1 MSAEIEHLTGRAT
14 IALSHWN
21 LPAQVPELLKYRE
34 NAVFKVRLESGEA
47 AALRLHRPGY
57 HPEAALRSELA
68 FMKVLGDH
76 GLDVPKPIATK
87 TGALLAPVT
96 GEETQFVDL
105 IGWVPGR
112 QVGESGKP
120 LDHSDAEVADIYHNI
135 GVAMARLH
143 NIADNWDMPAEFR
156 RPSWDKAGLVGDR
169 PLWGRF
175 WDCPDLAEQDRDF
188 LTDLRD
194 RLRQRIEAL
203 PVDLDYGL
211 IHADLVRE
219 NVLVDGDH
227 VALIDF
233 DDCGYGWRLFDIA
246 TALLRNRREPR
257 YASITASLIE
267 GYRSHRALDEAT
279 LALLPLFLLL
289 RGVTYIGWAAERPEL
304 PDHEAR
310 LARYTAEV
318 RDLAREAGL

>member
-1 MSAEIEHLTGRAT
+1 MSAEIEDLTRRAT
-14 IALSHWN
+14 FALSHWG
-21 LPAQVPELLKYRE
+21 LPAQVPELIKYRE
-34 NAVFKVRLESGEA
+34 NAVFKVQLESGEP

-57 HPEAALRSELA
+57 HSEAALRSELA
-68 FMKVLGDH
+68 FMRVLGDR

-87 TGALLAPVT
+87 TGAFLAPVA

-105 IGWVPGR
+105 IGWVAGR

-120 LDHSDAEVADIYHNI
+120 LDHSDAEVADIYRKI

-143 NIADNWDMPAEFR
+143 DVADRWQAPSDFT
-156 RPSWDKAGLVGDR
+156 RPSWDRVGLVGDR

-175 WDCPDLAEQDRDF
+175 WDCPGLVEQDQEF
-188 LTDLRD
+188 LSDLRG
-194 RLRQRIEAL
+194 RLQECIEAL
-203 PVDLDYGL
+203 PADLDYGL

-219 NVLVDGDH
+219 NVVVDSGR

-233 DDCGYGWRLFDIA
+233 DDCGQSWRLFDIA

-257 YASITASLIE
+257 YASIKTALIE
-267 GYRSHRALDEAT
+267 GYRSHRTLDEAT
-279 LALLPLFLLL
+279 LAHLPLFLLL

-310 LARYTAEV
+310 LTRYSAEV